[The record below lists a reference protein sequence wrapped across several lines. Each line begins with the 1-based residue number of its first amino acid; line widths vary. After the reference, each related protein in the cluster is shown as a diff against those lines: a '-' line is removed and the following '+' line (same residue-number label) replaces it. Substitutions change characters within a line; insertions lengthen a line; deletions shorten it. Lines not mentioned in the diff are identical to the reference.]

1 MRGFGFRGAEKC
13 ALEQNI
19 NGAPEPANAGVIS
32 FGRIEPFDEMASVP
46 RRERFEGMTC
56 LRMLL

>member
-32 FGRIEPFDEMASVP
+32 FGRIEPFDEMASP
-46 RRERFEGMTC
+46 A
-56 LRMLL
+56 